1 MQLRKSDLKK
11 VVREVLNENEIRSD
25 EALVEFKLSKMKNL
39 KTKEDAHKQLLQ
51 ALTIVTAV
59 KRWVDSQKR
68 PKMGGTRISK
78 KLDVIA
84 TSLTDS
90 IDAIDEELE

>member
-1 MQLRKSDLKK
+1 
-11 VVREVLNENEIRSD
+11 
-25 EALVEFKLSKMKNL
+25 
-39 KTKEDAHKQLLQ
+39 
-51 ALTIVTAV
+51 TAV

-84 TSLTDS
+84 NSLTDS
-90 IDAIDEELE
+90 VDAIDEEL